1 MGGGIQVIF
10 GVGGNIAVSAGSD
23 GVFVI
28 DDQYANTAAANL
40 AKVEEIANGA
50 PRYLLNTHWHSDHAG
65 GNETFAKAVGL
76 PDVIAHGMYTQA
88 QLGTLLV
95 ELAGGDPGRILSF
108 SLRFSAP
115 VVVANDGGAEL
126 ELRAEVVAVEEGVA
140 SVSMTARSAGVDVVK
155 DAVATLRVA

>member
-1 MGGGIQVIF
+1 MN
-10 GVGGNIAVSAGSD
+10 VGDVLERSAH
-23 GVFVI
+23 VERINLVM
-28 DDQYANTAAANL
+28 YA
-40 AKVEEIANGA
+40 GA
-50 PRYLLNTHWHSDHAG
+50 SGDFNPIHW
-65 GNETFAKAVGL
+65 NETFAKAVGL

-115 VVVANDGGAEL
+115 VVVADDGGAEL
-126 ELRAEVVAVEEGVA
+126 DLRAEVVAVEEGVA

-155 DAVATLRVA
+155 DAVATLRVV

>member
-1 MGGGIQVIF
+1 MN
-10 GVGGNIAVSAGSD
+10 VGDVLERSAH
-23 GVFVI
+23 VERVNLVM
-28 DDQYANTAAANL
+28 YA
-40 AKVEEIANGA
+40 GA
-50 PRYLLNTHWHSDHAG
+50 SGDFNPIHW
-65 GNETFAKAVGL
+65 NETFAKAVGL

>member
-1 MGGGIQVIF
+1 MN
-10 GVGGNIAVSAGSD
+10 VGDVLERSAH
-23 GVFVI
+23 VERINLVM
-28 DDQYANTAAANL
+28 YA
-40 AKVEEIANGA
+40 GA
-50 PRYLLNTHWHSDHAG
+50 SGDFNPIHWNA
-65 GNETFAKAVGL
+65 TFAKAVGL

>member
-1 MGGGIQVIF
+1 MN
-10 GVGGNIAVSAGSD
+10 VGDVLERSAH
-23 GVFVI
+23 VERINLVM
-28 DDQYANTAAANL
+28 YAEASGDFN
-40 AKVEEIANGA
+40 
-50 PRYLLNTHWHSDHAG
+50 PSHW
-65 GNETFAKAVGL
+65 NETFAQAVGL

-115 VVVANDGGAEL
+115 VVVADDGGAEL
-126 ELRAEVVAVEEGVA
+126 DLRAEVVAVEEGVA

>member
-1 MGGGIQVIF
+1 MN
-10 GVGGNIAVSAGSD
+10 VGDVLERSAH
-23 GVFVI
+23 VERINLVM
-28 DDQYANTAAANL
+28 YA
-40 AKVEEIANGA
+40 GA
-50 PRYLLNTHWHSDHAG
+50 SGDFNPIHW
-65 GNETFAKAVGL
+65 NETFAKAVGL

-115 VVVANDGGAEL
+115 VVVADDGGAEL
-126 ELRAEVVAVEEGVA
+126 DLRAEVVAVEAGVA